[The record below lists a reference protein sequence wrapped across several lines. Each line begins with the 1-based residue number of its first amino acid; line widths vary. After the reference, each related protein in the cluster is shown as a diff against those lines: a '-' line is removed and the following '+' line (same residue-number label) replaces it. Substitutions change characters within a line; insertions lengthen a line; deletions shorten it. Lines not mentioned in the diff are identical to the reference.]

1 MTLKT
6 VQVTGTFYNPDGSP
20 AIDAKGTARLT
31 HYETDNGIVVPSVVD
46 IATAEDGTFA
56 IELWP
61 NARGQ
66 AGSQYRI
73 EARVGRTLLLNVLA
87 TVPDVEGP
95 VALEDIINQA
105 PYPPVDQAQQAVAL
119 AQAAAVEAKGYR
131 NETHADAQQTA
142 QDRIA
147 TGQDRAQTAEDRI
160 AVQEAAQTA
169 TGAASAA
176 SQSASSA
183 HDSATAAGQS
193 AANAHDDAV
202 LAGQHRQAAEDA
214 AGTATTKAGEA
225 SDSAVSAAQ
234 SANDAAQY
242 VVDTNDR
249 MEFLE
254 NVLQIMRY
262 GDGPY
267 PAFEHYFIGPTP
279 QGVSNG

>member
-6 VQVTGTFYNPDGSP
+6 VQVTGVLYNPDGTP
-20 AIDAKGTARLT
+20 AKSAKGTARLT

-73 EARVGRTLLLNVLA
+73 EARTGRTLLLNVLA

-95 VALEDIINQA
+95 VALDDIINQA
-105 PYPPVDQAQQAVAL
+105 PYPPVDQAQQAVAQ

-131 NETHADAQQTA
+131 DAAHTDAEQTA

-147 TGQDRAQTAEDRI
+147 TGQDRAQTGADRI
-160 AVQEAAQTA
+160 AASESAGVA

-183 HDSATAAGQS
+183 HDSATAAEQS
-193 AANAHDDAV
+193 ATNAHNDAV
-202 LAGQHRQAAEDA
+202 LAGEHRQAAQDA
-214 AGTATTKAGEA
+214 AGIATARASEA

-234 SANDAAQY
+234 SADDAAQY

-254 NVLQIMRY
+254 NVLQVMRY